1 MIVIAI
7 LVTILLIVGFIATP
21 SLSSAKIN
29 IVPRSEDVDVAYD
42 MAAKLIPDNGSLGFQ
57 TISIP
62 KIERGKEI
70 PVTKEEDV
78 FKKAEG
84 PIVIYNSYSNATQRL
99 IKTLVLNLRT
109 EKFIA

>member
-1 MIVIAI
+1 M
-7 LVTILLIVGFIATP
+7 LIVGFIATP

-42 MAAKLIPDNGSLGFQ
+42 MAAQTTPDNGSLGFQ

-78 FKKAEG
+78 FKKSG
-84 PIVIYNSYSNATQRL
+84 GTYCYYNSTATQ
-99 IKTLVLNLRT
+99 LNDS
-109 EKFIA
+109 